1 MLVGAVRCEKNPG
14 YGLLKDKEKVGGQG
28 KALSGGFLSAYHS
41 YLTCKDSLCI
51 NIDYEK
57 SLFSHTKWHTIPGT

>member
-28 KALSGGFLSAYHS
+28 KALSGVFLSAYHS

-51 NIDYEK
+51 NIER
-57 SLFSHTKWHTIPGT
+57 